1 MRNMFMESGFVSLNK
16 HGESICG
23 DFHTMVKNRD
33 NTTVVLSDG
42 LGSGVKANILSTLTA
57 KILSTMMDNNMP
69 IEDCIYTMADTL
81 PVCKVRNLAYA
92 TFTILQVN
100 NYDEAYLVQFDNPP
114 AIMLRNG
121 KNFDYDSTRKTIC
134 GKEIY
139 ESHIKLQTDDTIVL
153 MSDGVTSA
161 GLGKTNQSG
170 WDRNNIISFLEDW
183 SASDM
188 SPQRMAATLAD
199 ACVDLSLGSTD
210 DDITVM
216 VFRMRQ
222 RQAVNII
229 IGPPERKE
237 DDAKVLKLFFSKEGK
252 HVVCGGSTAKIVGS
266 YLRKPV
272 LQTKDAGSPDVP
284 ATAHIDGVDLV
295 TEGIVTLKKVSE
307 LASQYTSNA
316 SMSLDI
322 KDRTDGA
329 SMITKLLFEEATD
342 INFFVGQAVNP
353 AHQSSGVDINF
364 TAKMGIIKDLEEQL
378 LKMGKHVK
386 VSLC

>member
-199 ACVDLSLGSTD
+199 ACVDLFAWLNRRRHHRHGLQDAPEAGGEHHNRSTG
-210 DDITVM
+210 T
-216 VFRMRQ
+216 Q
-222 RQAVNII
+222 RGRCQGLKALLLQGGQTRCVRRFH
-229 IGPPERKE
+229 GE
-237 DDAKVLKLFFSKEGK
+237 DGW
-252 HVVCGGSTAKIVGS
+252 
-266 YLRKPV
+266 
-272 LQTKDAGSPDVP
+272 
-284 ATAHIDGVDLV
+284 
-295 TEGIVTLKKVSE
+295 
-307 LASQYTSNA
+307 
-316 SMSLDI
+316 
-322 KDRTDGA
+322 
-329 SMITKLLFEEATD
+329 
-342 INFFVGQAVNP
+342 
-353 AHQSSGVDINF
+353 
-364 TAKMGIIKDLEEQL
+364 
-378 LKMGKHVK
+378 
-386 VSLC
+386 